1 LVADLE
7 FSLTQK
13 KWIKLHEERTKAESK
28 YHSGLTPA
36 RKTQKAVRLDL
47 LTVVFPM
54 VVTARCSIVGEG
66 RGRVEREGYGGYVPT
81 KRQRGSS

>member
-1 LVADLE
+1 MADLE
-7 FSLTQK
+7 LSLTQT
-13 KWIKLHEERTKAESK
+13 KWIKLHEERTEAEST

-36 RKTQKAVRLDL
+36 RKTRKVMRLDL

-54 VVTARCSIVGEG
+54 VVMARRSIVKEG
-66 RGRVEREGYGGYVPT
+66 RGRVEREGCGGYVPT